1 MSEPEGTLRQ
11 TVQRGRRKGRAER
24 ESLSTGMTISPWPG
38 RSTEAALDN
47 IRAGQSCCA
56 TVCVCLGRRLFDT
69 IAASALGAAKRLI
82 RLFKKRVKVKT

>member
-1 MSEPEGTLRQ
+1 MSEQASIPSSCLKRAAKAP
-11 TVQRGRRKGRAER
+11 GRRK
-24 ESLSTGMTISPWPG
+24 SSTGMTISPWPG
-38 RSTEAALDN
+38 RSTEAALHN